1 MEGTYICGIHGVI
14 SAKSFY
20 NKPLCDFIRQAFVA
34 NTLRG
39 TDSSGMFQIGN
50 TKTAVYVH
58 KDAVPGWDFIN
69 QPETEAIIRDTDTSM
84 FTVCH
89 VRAKTQGAV
98 KKENAHPF
106 IGWAD
111 DTTRVIGVHN
121 GSLNN
126 WKTKPGG
133 KDFDVDSAW
142 AIQQI
147 AEKGHAAI
155 QELQGAFSIV
165 YWDEEQPKKINF
177 VRNSQRPMHFLFS
190 KDRKHMMFASEAGML
205 LWLADRAKFQH
216 DGKVRE
222 MPVDTVFT
230 FDTSGD
236 VLTWESTKLK
246 MAAASYYSDADY
258 SGYNYGNYTNY
269 SRSGAPVG
277 RTDGLSDYT
286 IGNHRPTAVVNM
298 LERWNDFRSGK
309 STVAAPATDTTR
321 SVRPLCEVA
330 DSCDAGF
337 PDENLADTRAGDS
350 SLRAYTYD
358 PEFVFPDNL
367 IPPFVHL
374 RVDEEEMKRAKDANV
389 FGAIVHAEWDTWYSK
404 TKTMYGSFEDSETGI
419 GYDIAFRDVSKREA
433 DRMHG
438 KEADMVIVGVEDDG
452 TFLVRK
458 ITKRMRQFA
467 SQ

>member
-1 MEGTYICGIHGVI
+1 MCGIHGVI

-20 NKPLCDFIRQAFVA
+20 NKPLCEFIRQAFIT

-39 TDSSGMFQIGN
+39 VDSSGMFQIGT
-50 TKTAVYVH
+50 TKGSVYLH
-58 KDAVPGWDFIN
+58 KDAVAGWDFV
-69 QPETEAIIRDTDTSM
+69 QQKESEALIRDTDTSL

-89 VRAKTQGAV
+89 VRAKTQGEV
-98 KKENAHPF
+98 KKDNAHPF
-106 IGWAD
+106 TGWTD
-111 DTTRVIGVHN
+111 EGDRVIGVHN
-121 GSLNN
+121 GSLVN

-133 KDFDVDSAW
+133 NEHDVDSSW

-147 AEKGHAAI
+147 AERGHAAI

-205 LWLADRAKFQH
+205 LWLADRVKFDH
-216 DGKVRE
+216 DGKIRE

-246 MAAASYYSDADY
+246 MATTTYSSGTYYGNGGYGSYGRTG
-258 SGYNYGNYTNY
+258 SGYSSSPAGTANYTA
-269 SRSGAPVG
+269 S
-277 RTDGLSDYT
+277 TF
-286 IGNHRPTAVVNM
+286 RPPAVVNM
-298 LERWNDFRSGK
+298 LDRWKEYLSTGAATTPA
-309 STVAAPATDTTR
+309 STV
-321 SVRPLCEVA
+321 SSNVRPLCEVA
-330 DSCDAGF
+330 GACDDGF
-337 PDENLADTRAGDS
+337 PDEDLPSFDGTTSA
-350 SLRAYTYD
+350 LRHHMYD
-358 PEFVFPDNL
+358 PEFVFPENL

-374 RVDEEEMKRAKDANV
+374 RVDEEEMKRAKDAGI

-404 TKTMYGSFEDSETGI
+404 TKTMFGTFDDSETGI
-419 GYDIAFRDVSKREA
+419 GYDIAFREVSKREA
-433 DRMHG
+433 DRLHG
-438 KEADMVIVGVEDDG
+438 KETDMVIVGVDDDG

-467 SQ
+467 TQ